1 MRKAEAVLVL
11 ARRLG
16 VKRTRLTNITQRL
29 AEAGLLPIS
38 HGPPFPQLSPTE
50 IARMTLAAIVDEG
63 ISAAPATVRRV
74 GGWLGRGCSLEQ
86 GLGHA
91 LQRPETLA
99 PSKASL
105 IVHKT
110 YATLTTAR
118 PDGLHTDV
126 YGDVDDD
133 ESVANIVKV
142 SGVALR
148 GIAEEIGG
156 SMSAADVDQL
166 LAGIKT

>member
-29 AEAGLLPIS
+29 AEQCLLPIS
-38 HGPPFPQLSPTE
+38 HGPPFPQLLPTE
-50 IARMTLAAIVDEG
+50 IARMLLAAVVDEG
-63 ISAAPATVRRV
+63 IAAAPATVRRV
-74 GGWLGRGCSLEQ
+74 GGLLGRGCNLEQ

-105 IVHKT
+105 IVH
-110 YATLTTAR
+110 ATCAFLTTAQ
-118 PDGLHTDV
+118 PDGLRTLVFGEID
-126 YGDVDDD
+126 DDD
-133 ESVANIVKV
+133 ESVANIIRV
-142 SGVALR
+142 SGAALFAVAKEVS
-148 GIAEEIGG
+148 GCTPEEVDALLG
-156 SMSAADVDQL
+156 SSVN
-166 LAGIKT
+166 